1 MDSAT
6 VKSALMEVVKD
17 IQISSGY
24 DGAGIS
30 GEVCPLK
37 DLPGFD
43 SIIGTEAMSMLSS
56 ALGIEIAEDVNIFVA
71 ENGRRLLTIDE
82 AAAVV
87 CEMLNIPQEENDV

>member
-24 DGAGIS
+24 DGARIS
-30 GEVCPLK
+30 GEVRPLK

-43 SIIGTEAMSMLSS
+43 TIIAPEAISMLSS
-56 ALGIEIAEDVNIFVA
+56 TLGIEIATGVNIFIA
-71 ENGRRLLTIDE
+71 ENGRRLLTINE